1 MGSFGLISGQ
11 IHICIRDYIEMLLNV
26 YLLCLLISPLRC
38 PPEPASVY
46 AFTMYRRVLFTPV
59 MRTRLCITPNIASP
73 PPFVLEANTS
83 HIIPKMAANESAES
97 QERLVRSKGTINNV
111 IDETL
116 RRHQEGAIPNEDP
129 ERLVRWKTTLV
140 SVIDETFRK
149 HQENAIPN
157 AQGAISLPPNF
168 IDLLLWKGEALQS
181 LPRYI
186 QYLRPADLTR
196 DTVPPWETPPP
207 VGYGPKEWW
216 KWSPDLTESEPESPE
231 SPESMSGIAG
241 EVEETASG
249 EDSEE
254 MDGGNADD
262 EGDDSSEDES
272 WKWDEEN
279 YEAEYRR
286 KWEHFERQERRRLR
300 RGIGPPQLFRHPYI
314 EETMWTRD
322 TSSSE
327 DPESD
332 AGSRE

>member
-1 MGSFGLISGQ
+1 MQTGKRGY
-11 IHICIRDYIEMLLNV
+11 IR
-26 YLLCLLISPLRC
+26 
-38 PPEPASVY
+38 
-46 AFTMYRRVLFTPV
+46 
-59 MRTRLCITPNIASP
+59 
-73 PPFVLEANTS
+73 
-83 HIIPKMAANESAES
+83 
-97 QERLVRSKGTINNV
+97 
-111 IDETL
+111 
-116 RRHQEGAIPNEDP
+116 
-129 ERLVRWKTTLV
+129 
-140 SVIDETFRK
+140 
-149 HQENAIPN
+149 
-157 AQGAISLPPNF
+157 
-168 IDLLLWKGEALQS
+168 
-181 LPRYI
+181 
-186 QYLRPADLTR
+186 YLRPADLTR

-216 KWSPDLTESEPESPE
+216 KWSPDLTEEPESPE
-231 SPESMSGIAG
+231 SPESCRDDSGIAG

-249 EDSEE
+249 EE